1 MGGKGPKII
10 ERGIDG
16 MELLDIYDAD
26 GRPTGRIHQR
36 GTPFETGE
44 FGLAT
49 VVVIYDS
56 RGRIFCTRRSPE
68 KKLAPN
74 MWESPGGSVLA
85 GETGPQGAV
94 RELREETGLAARE
107 DELVFVTRRQLKD
120 VLLDTY
126 ALHRDFSPDQVVF
139 QPGETVDGRWFPLDE
154 WERLA
159 RSREILAGAYSD
171 EFFGAVRGLVV
182 AARDE

>member
-1 MGGKGPKII
+1 
-10 ERGIDG
+10 

-26 GRPTGRIHQR
+26 GRPTGRVHQR
-36 GTPFETGE
+36 GTPLGDGE
-44 FGLAT
+44 FCLAT
-49 VVVIYDS
+49 MVVIYDS
-56 RGRIFCTRRSPE
+56 RGRIFCTLRSPE
-68 KKLAPN
+68 KKFAPN

-85 GETGPQGAV
+85 GEDGPRGAV

-120 VLLDTY
+120 ELLDTY

-159 RSREILAGAYSD
+159 RGREILAGAYSD
-171 EFFGAVRGLVV
+171 EFFETVRELV
-182 AARDE
+182 AAAQDK